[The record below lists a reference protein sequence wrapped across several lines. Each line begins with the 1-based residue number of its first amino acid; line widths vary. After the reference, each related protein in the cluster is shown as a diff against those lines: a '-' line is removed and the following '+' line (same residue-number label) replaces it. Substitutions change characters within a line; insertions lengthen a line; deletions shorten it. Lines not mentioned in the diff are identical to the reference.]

1 MSSRNTP
8 SSSGRPSEALG
19 EKMKRKANNAG
30 QSAGLCCF
38 KMAENTQIA
47 LLENQVAARQKKFGV
62 DYLTLADRNAPES
75 HLKKCIKDA
84 RDDIYKIRE
93 EIDDRFDKI
102 DGKTLEVQ
110 QTMKAG
116 PGQPS
121 ITLESAVPPSP
132 RKSKTNLNNVNKSP
146 NRSPRPLSKKN
157 GQKTSSGRNL
167 STSSGLGNKSPRTN
181 KKKPV
186 TSVGGPLAVSGSSP
200 RTSKTKIGKN
210 NSGSMRGN
218 GISNGTRNSKT
229 SPKNSPGKFVVG
241 RSGTKSAPPSNGD
254 KKNKKSAGTS
264 KANVP
269 EEYRDADPSNWKC
282 KEYKFAGAAKYEEK
296 GKEETVKGPLAKG
309 LKNFKANPGKYT
321 AMAYQSDMKDW
332 PEKDQ
337 QYLLLHRE
345 GTIKWRPQGVS
356 PSGWMTVHVNEY
368 ERLLPFKDDI
378 LPKKFRDKYTDNM
391 TFNGKKLHST
401 KNKPIMP
408 GRGMGCGDSPG
419 LKIIGDVDPSD
430 IFQGSVGD
438 CWLLS
443 GISSVAEFDGAIKN
457 LFRKTPSLHKMPMDK
472 GTVATGNM
480 YTVTLWD
487 LATFREVDIVIDER
501 LPAHYNGSGM
511 VLAGKP
517 SDDGELWACYLE
529 KALAVHCGGW
539 DKLVGGQCTHAWA
552 LLTGCREQYTMRRNP
567 ATGKWRCFAKCNPKT
582 KVWLELA
589 NSPHDCA
596 KTTYRV
602 DWPEVGGGGS
612 RDIELD
618 DEEMFMRLFAWDQIN
633 YIVGAGTAGT
643 SDKNSTAGMVDNHA
657 YSVIETVD
665 NVAGT
670 DIDLIKVRNPWG
682 SGEIED
688 GEFDDDGPGWDKYPQ
703 IKKALNP
710 VVADDG
716 IFWVTKKEFFQF
728 FETIYLSASNM
739 TEFLED

>member
-1 MSSRNTP
+1 
-8 SSSGRPSEALG
+8 
-19 EKMKRKANNAG
+19 MKRKAGNG
-30 QSAGLCCF
+30 MQSAGLCCF
-38 KMAENTQIA
+38 KMSENTQIA
-47 LLENQVAARQKKFGV
+47 FLENQVAARQKKFGI
-62 DYLTLADRNAPES
+62 DYLTLMDKNAPES
-75 HLKKCIKDA
+75 HLKKCIQDA
-84 RDDIYKIRE
+84 MNDIDKIRE
-93 EIDDRFDKI
+93 DIDDRFDKI
-102 DGKTLEVQ
+102 DGKTHEVRQSIKPAPGQ
-110 QTMKAG
+110 QTK
-116 PGQPS
+116 
-121 ITLESAVPPSP
+121 LESARPPSP
-132 RKSKTNLNNVNKSP
+132 RHSKTRLSNSKMNNSPGAMNNGNKSPNQPP
-146 NRSPRPLSKKN
+146 NRSPRPLRPNIPNS
-157 GQKTSSGRNL
+157 SSGRNVGA
-167 STSSGLGNKSPRTN
+167 SSMSKVNKSPGSH
-181 KKKPV
+181 KKKLA
-186 TSVGGPLAVSGSSP
+186 SSAGGRPLSASSSS
-200 RTSKTKIGKN
+200 TKNSKISK
-210 NSGSMRGN
+210 SGSMR
-218 GISNGTRNSKT
+218 SNSNRSPKT

-241 RSGTKSAPPSNGD
+241 KSANKSPPSSTSSNGE
-254 KKNKKSAGTS
+254 KKSKKSAGGL
-264 KANVP
+264 KANIP
-269 EEYRDADPSNWKC
+269 EEYKDGDPSNWKC
-282 KEYKFAGAAKYEEK
+282 KKYRFAGAAKFEEK
-296 GKEETVKGPLAKG
+296 GKEETVKGSLAKG
-309 LKNFKANPGKYT
+309 LQTFKENPGNYT
-321 AMAYQSDMKDW
+321 ALAYQTDMKDW

-337 QYLLLHRE
+337 QYILLHRE
-345 GTIKWRPQGVS
+345 GTIKWQPQGVS

-391 TFNGKKLHST
+391 TFNGKKLHSAQR
-401 KNKPIMP
+401 KPIMP
-408 GRGMGCGDSPG
+408 GRGMGVGDSPG

-443 GISSVAEFDGAIKN
+443 GISSVAEFDGAIKR
-457 LFRKTPSLHKMPMDK
+457 LFRKTPNLDKMPMDNK
-472 GTVATGNM
+472 NGTVATGNM

-487 LATFREVDIVIDER
+487 LATFKEVDIVIDER
-501 LPAHYNGSGM
+501 LPAHYNGSGAL
-511 VLAGKP
+511 LAGKP

-582 KVWLELA
+582 KVWLDLA

-618 DEEMFMRLFAWDQIN
+618 DEEMFMRLYAWDQIN
-633 YIVGAGTAGT
+633 YIVGAGTSGT
-643 SDKNSTAGMVDNHA
+643 SDKQSTGGMVDNHA

-670 DIDLIKVRNPWG
+670 EIDLIKVRNPWG

-728 FETIYLSASNM
+728 FETVYLSASNM